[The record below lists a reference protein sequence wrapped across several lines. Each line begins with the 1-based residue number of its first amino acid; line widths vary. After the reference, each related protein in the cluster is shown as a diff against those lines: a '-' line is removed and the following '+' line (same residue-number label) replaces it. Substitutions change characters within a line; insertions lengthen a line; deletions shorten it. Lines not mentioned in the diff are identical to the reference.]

1 MHRTHLA
8 NCSRHIGRNRVKET
22 ITNTSL
28 QTSIRPPLPEFSSV
42 EHIPSERVAEPS
54 SQMSVVLVLVKLGEV
69 QVITS
74 SVVTHGVTRLYAG
87 VLEGSRIRA

>member
-28 QTSIRPPLPEFSSV
+28 QTSIHPLLPELSSV
-42 EHIPSERVAEPS
+42 EHIPSKCIAEPS